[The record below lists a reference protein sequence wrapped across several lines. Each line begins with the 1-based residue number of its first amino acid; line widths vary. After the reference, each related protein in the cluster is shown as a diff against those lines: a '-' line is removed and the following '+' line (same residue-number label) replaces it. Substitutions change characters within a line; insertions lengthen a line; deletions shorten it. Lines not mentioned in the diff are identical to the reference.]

1 MKMMNEIRVIEDG
14 AVETIRRMIEGD
26 QQAMKVKIKYRDNKE
41 VNIDEVKDVV
51 FCEYDIEIYFLES
64 EEVTV
69 IDNYRIKS
77 VEISGF

>member
-1 MKMMNEIRVIEDG
+1 
-14 AVETIRRMIEGD
+14 
-26 QQAMKVKIKYRDNKE
+26 MKVKIKYRDNKE